1 MQTSLYLTNTS
12 FITPLVSFLL
22 MKKSWFVFIAV
33 ILLLVTF
40 SSAVEQQPY
49 HLKLLAVQEDGDGY
63 QGSDA
68 DLYLELKEGSGRV
81 FLETFPLTKL
91 DTQISTRFAKDI
103 ACNHF
108 KLDCENYDFI
118 YTIKAKS
125 TIIGGPSAGAAI
137 AALTTIAVLDL
148 DYDEKVTI
156 TGTINS
162 GGIIGPVGGVKE
174 KLEAASAAGLT
185 KVLIPLGTAKQK
197 LQERVINS
205 TKQANESNTT
215 NATNVT
221 ENGSDLV
228 LYGKEK
234 LNLQVLEVVD
244 LDTVVKELSGV
255 DLNHKPVTVREDAD
269 YARIMKGLQEALC
282 IRGDNLMEEIKQEGF
297 SLDNASKDL
306 YLSRKEAAENATR
319 ENDYYSA
326 ASYCFSNDILLRTNY
341 YQQQKLSKV
350 QLMGLYTVLRDKTA
364 KLNEKVKNESIE
376 TIADLQTRMVVQER
390 LQDVDDQLQTIRSSD
405 HIVDLDEMGSILAYG
420 EERFYSAVAWYQFFS
435 MEGKEFVFDNSSI
448 GQSCMKKIAE
458 SEERYQYVTLFL
470 GPQSIFIQ
478 EKITKAHKALE
489 KNDFTLC
496 LITAAQAKADANAII
511 SSLGIEESSFPQY
524 LESKRKI
531 AERMISE
538 NSAEGV
544 FPILG
549 YSYYKYAL
557 SLQEKEKFNAL
568 VYLEYALEMSDLSMY
583 FPEKKS
589 FVEEIRSSFLGKRD
603 FQMQVQGF
611 VVGVLVVLLLL
622 RLRRGSKKK
631 KG

>member
-1 MQTSLYLTNTS
+1 
-12 FITPLVSFLL
+12 
-22 MKKSWFVFIAV
+22 MKKSWFIVIGMLFIFST
-33 ILLLVTF
+33 LVL
-40 SSAVEQQPY
+40 AAKEQPY
-49 HLKLLAVQEDGDGY
+49 HLKLLAVQENGDGY

-148 DYDEKVTI
+148 DYNEKATI

-185 KVLIPLGTAKQK
+185 TVMIPLGTAKQK
-197 LQERVINS
+197 LQEKEINS
-205 TKQANESNTT
+205 TSKSLPEINPHNQTKITPGNYTANGT
-215 NATNVT
+215 NATTNT
-221 ENGSDLV
+221 SINNSDLV
-228 LYGKEK
+228 SYGQEK
-234 LNLQVLEVVD
+234 LNLHVIEVID
-244 LDTVVKELSGV
+244 LDTAVKELTGV
-255 DLNHKPVTVREDAD
+255 DLNHKPVIITESEA
-269 YARIMKGLQEALC
+269 YARIMKGLQDALC
-282 IRGDNLMEEIKQEGF
+282 IRGDNLMAELNQEHF
-297 SLDNASKDL
+297 LLDNASLTL
-306 YLSRKEAAENATR
+306 YESRKEAAENATR
-319 ENDYYSA
+319 QNDYYSA
-326 ASYCFSNDILLRTNY
+326 ASYCFSNDILLRTNFY
-341 YQQQKLSKV
+341 KQQNLSKV
-350 QLMGLYTVLRDKTA
+350 QLMGLYVVLKDKTA

-376 TIADLQTRMVVQER
+376 TISDLQTRMVVQER
-390 LQDVDDQLQTIRSSD
+390 LQDVEDQLQRIRGTKDPLS
-405 HIVDLDEMGSILAYG
+405 LEEMGSLLAYG
-420 EERFYSAVAWYQFFS
+420 EERFYSAVAWFQFFS
-435 MEGKEFVFDNSSI
+435 MDGKEFVFDNSSI
-448 GQSCMKKIAE
+448 AQSCMKKIAE
-458 SEERYQYVTLFL
+458 SEERHQYAALFL
-470 GPQSIFIQ
+470 GPQISFIE
-478 EKITKAHKALE
+478 EKIMKARKAFDN
-489 KNDFTLC
+489 NDFTLC

-511 SSLGIEESSFPQY
+511 SSLGIEESSFSQY
-524 LESKRKI
+524 LESKQKI

-538 NSAEGV
+538 NSADGV

-589 FVEEIRSSFLGKRD
+589 VVDQIQSSFLGKRD
-603 FQMQVQGF
+603 FRLQMEGFMAGVF
-611 VVGVLVVLLLL
+611 VVLILLAL
-622 RLRRGSKKK
+622 RGKKK
-631 KG
+631 KR

>member
-1 MQTSLYLTNTS
+1 MKKGWLI
-12 FITPLVSFLL
+12 FITLVLL
-22 MKKSWFVFIAV
+22 TLS
-33 ILLLVTF
+33 F
-40 SSAVEQQPY
+40 SSAAKEEPY
-49 HLKLLAVQEDGDGY
+49 HLKLLAVQENGEGY

-148 DYDEKVTI
+148 DYNEKATI

-185 KVLIPLGTAKQK
+185 TVMIPLGTAKQK
-197 LQERVINS
+197 LQERGINS
-205 TKQANESNTT
+205 TQKISSEINQNNQTKITNGDYTANGT
-215 NATNVT
+215 NATKNS
-221 ENGSDLV
+221 SDLIS
-228 LYGKEK
+228 YGQEK
-234 LNLQVLEVVD
+234 LNLRVIEVID
-244 LDTVVKELSGV
+244 LDTAVKELTGV
-255 DLNHKPVTVREDAD
+255 DLNHKPIIIEESAD

-282 IRGDNLMEEIKQEGF
+282 IRGDNLMMELKQENF
-297 SLDNASKDL
+297 LLDNASQAL
-306 YLSRKEAAENATR
+306 YQSRKEAAENATLQ
-319 ENDYYSA
+319 NDYYSA

-341 YQQQKLSKV
+341 YKQQNLSKV
-350 QLMGLYTVLRDKTA
+350 QLMGLYVVLKDKTA

-376 TIADLQTRMVVQER
+376 TISDLQTRMVVQER
-390 LQDVDDQLQTIRSSD
+390 LQDVEDQLQRIRGTEDPLS
-405 HIVDLDEMGSILAYG
+405 LEEMGSLLAYG
-420 EERFYSAVAWYQFFS
+420 EERFYSAVAWFQFFS
-435 MEGKEFVFDNSSI
+435 MDGKEFVFDNSSI
-448 GQSCMKKIAE
+448 AQSCMKKIAE
-458 SEERYQYVTLFL
+458 SEERHQYAALFL
-470 GPQSIFIQ
+470 GPQTSFIE
-478 EKITKAHKALE
+478 EKIMKARKAFDN
-489 KNDFTLC
+489 NDFTLC

-524 LESKRKI
+524 LESKQKI

-589 FVEEIRSSFLGKRD
+589 VVEQVQSSFLGKRD
-603 FQMQVQGF
+603 FRLQMEGFAAGVF
-611 VVGVLVVLLLL
+611 VVLVLLAL
-622 RLRRGSKKK
+622 RGKKK
-631 KG
+631 KR